1 MNSNKITTK
10 AETLVFLSKN
20 NFPVPKSYFFTVK
33 EWEFDEKSILDK
45 IIKQFKEYKFI
56 AIRSSSLLEDSE
68 SNSMAGFFESF
79 LNVDLGNKVHIKKL
93 INKVIS
99 SYKYDELNQV
109 LIQNM
114 INNVKLSGVLMTKV
128 HDDGSPYYVI
138 NFDDTTQ
145 NTDSV
150 TSGNS
155 INKTVYIYNGYKEE
169 HFDNEYLLEVLKV
182 VKNLEKTYF
191 KTPLDIEFAVDENKE
206 VIIFQVRPITTSN
219 KWTKE
224 ASDLIPKR
232 LPYLE
237 NFIGELMLRRTE
249 IYGETSLL
257 GIMPDWN
264 PAEMIGTVPNPLA
277 FSLYR
282 ELITKSTWRISR
294 EKMGYKELPN
304 LELLVSLFGRPER
317 DVRNSINSFLP
328 KGLSPKISEKLVNRY
343 IKKLDSNPQ
352 LHDKIEFEVVFTVF
366 EFNFKE
372 LFKRGTQIF

>member
-1 MNSNKITTK
+1 M
-10 AETLVFLSKN
+10 
-20 NFPVPKSYFFTVK
+20 
-33 EWEFDEKSILDK
+33 
-45 IIKQFKEYKFI
+45 
-56 AIRSSSLLEDSE
+56 EDSE

-206 VIIFQVRPITTSN
+206 VIIFQVRPITT
-219 KWTKE
+219 K
-224 ASDLIPKR
+224 
-232 LPYLE
+232 
-237 NFIGELMLRRTE
+237 
-249 IYGETSLL
+249 
-257 GIMPDWN
+257 
-264 PAEMIGTVPNPLA
+264 
-277 FSLYR
+277 
-282 ELITKSTWRISR
+282 
-294 EKMGYKELPN
+294 
-304 LELLVSLFGRPER
+304 
-317 DVRNSINSFLP
+317 
-328 KGLSPKISEKLVNRY
+328 
-343 IKKLDSNPQ
+343 
-352 LHDKIEFEVVFTVF
+352 
-366 EFNFKE
+366 
-372 LFKRGTQIF
+372 

>member
-1 MNSNKITTK
+1 
-10 AETLVFLSKN
+10 
-20 NFPVPKSYFFTVK
+20 
-33 EWEFDEKSILDK
+33 
-45 IIKQFKEYKFI
+45 
-56 AIRSSSLLEDSE
+56 
-68 SNSMAGFFESF
+68 
-79 LNVDLGNKVHIKKL
+79 
-93 INKVIS
+93 
-99 SYKYDELNQV
+99 
-109 LIQNM
+109 
-114 INNVKLSGVLMTKV
+114 
-128 HDDGSPYYVI
+128 
-138 NFDDTTQ
+138 
-145 NTDSV
+145 
-150 TSGNS
+150 
-155 INKTVYIYNGYKEE
+155 
-169 HFDNEYLLEVLKV
+169 
-182 VKNLEKTYF
+182 
-191 KTPLDIEFAVDENKE
+191 
-206 VIIFQVRPITTSN
+206 
-219 KWTKE
+219 
-224 ASDLIPKR
+224 
-232 LPYLE
+232 
-237 NFIGELMLRRTE
+237 MLRRNE

-304 LELLVSLFGRPER
+304 LELMVSLFGRPYI